1 MVEGLNAVR
10 RRASV
15 RTSMSRTRRFFN
27 RRNSI
32 FGGVATLIVVFG
44 LLFGSTPTA
53 QGYSISNTDEILTST
68 GGGGY
73 RRADCTTGSVIYG
86 IGGNG
91 FSPEG
96 IITEPRAHCT
106 GLTATAT
113 DWTGI
118 TGTLGGTGW
127 GMAPNYVMGVYD
139 CPKVLVGLVVHK
151 DAYGYVSGWSKIC
164 GSLPSGSS
172 RVTDSFVFGWGNP
185 SRPSPNQPETIQCP
199 VGMVAV
205 GMVAHTGSILDKIG
219 LR

>member
-53 QGYSISNTDEILTST
+53 KGYSISNTDEILTST

-73 RRADCTTGSVIYG
+73 RRADCPTGSVIYG

-151 DAYGYVSGWSKIC
+151 DAYGYVSGW
-164 GSLPSGSS
+164 
-172 RVTDSFVFGWGNP
+172 
-185 SRPSPNQPETIQCP
+185 
-199 VGMVAV
+199 
-205 GMVAHTGSILDKIG
+205 
-219 LR
+219 